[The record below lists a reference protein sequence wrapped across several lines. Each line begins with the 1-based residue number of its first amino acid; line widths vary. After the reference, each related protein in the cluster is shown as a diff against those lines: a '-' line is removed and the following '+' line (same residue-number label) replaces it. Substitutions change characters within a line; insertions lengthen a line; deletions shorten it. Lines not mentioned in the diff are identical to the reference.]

1 MNFTKT
7 LWASA
12 VATALAAC
20 SLTAHA
26 DAKRDLVQRLPLAQ
40 KAELEG
46 LATNLIQSPARQ
58 LVGQLVQPAMGL
70 VPEDKREQTGKQ
82 VDAEIQKFLDIS
94 TPVIK
99 NSAAKVGPATIGGVL
114 EDKLTEDELKQLVTM
129 LESPII
135 KKYQAALPEI
145 QKALVEKISADARPQ
160 VEPKLQAL
168 QDNVR
173 KILDTASNGRLSQ
186 AMAAQQQQQGAIP
199 APTPAA
205 KPAAKPAPKK

>member
-1 MNFTKT
+1 MTLTKT
-7 LWASA
+7 VWSTA
-12 VATALAAC
+12 VAATLALGSVA
-20 SLTAHA
+20 AHA

-40 KAELEG
+40 KTELEG

-70 VPEDKREQTGKQ
+70 VPEDKREATGKQ
-82 VDAEIQKFLDIS
+82 VDAEIQKFLDTA

-99 NSAAKVGPATIGGVL
+99 ASATKVGPAAIGSVL
-114 EDKLTEDELKQLVTM
+114 EDKLTEDELKQLVVM

-145 QKALVEKISADARPQ
+145 QKALIDRISGDARPQ
-160 VEPKLQAL
+160 VDPKLQAL
-168 QDNVR
+168 QDNLK

-186 AMAAQQQQQGAIP
+186 AMAAQQQSQGAKP
-199 APTPAA
+199 APA
-205 KPAAKPAPKK
+205 AAKPAPKK

>member
-12 VATALAAC
+12 VATALATC

-46 LATNLIQSPARQ
+46 LATSLIQSPARQ
-58 LVGQLVQPAMGL
+58 LVGQLVQPAMSL

-82 VDAEIQKFLDIS
+82 VDAEIQKFLDTS
-94 TPVIK
+94 TPAIK
-99 NSAAKVGPATIGGVL
+99 NSAAKVGPAAIGSVL

-145 QKALVEKISADARPQ
+145 QKTLVEKISADARPQ

-168 QDNVR
+168 QDSVR